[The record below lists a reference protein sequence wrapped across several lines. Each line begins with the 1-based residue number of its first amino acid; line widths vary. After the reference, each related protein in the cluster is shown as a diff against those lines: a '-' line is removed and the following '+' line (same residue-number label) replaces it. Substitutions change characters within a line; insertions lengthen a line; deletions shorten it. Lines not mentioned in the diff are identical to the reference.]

1 MISNGEL
8 GSGLNEVVAPLQDLW
23 QSAVNFVPTLIAALV
38 VFLVG
43 LILATGLGMVVERV
57 LDKVKLDEVL
67 KKLEV
72 EKYFTRAGLRLHSS
86 RFFGQL
92 VFWFITA
99 AFLLAASDILNLTG
113 VSEFLREILRFI
125 PNVVVAVII
134 LLVAVLVA
142 NFTRH
147 TVRAA
152 AKSARMPSAK
162 FLGTL
167 SWWSIVIFGLLA
179 ALEQLGI
186 AAALIQ
192 TLVTGIIAMFAL
204 AGGLAFGLG
213 GKEYAAHLIEK
224 MREHTGH

>member
-1 MISNGEL
+1 MISNDGL
-8 GSGLNEVVAPLQDLW
+8 SSGLNEVVAPLQDLW
-23 QSAVNFVPTLIAALV
+23 QSAVGFVPTLIAALV

-43 LILATGLGMVVERV
+43 LILATGLGMLVERA

-86 RFFGQL
+86 RFLGQL

-134 LLVAVLVA
+134 LLVAVLIA

-152 AKSARMPSAK
+152 TKSARMPSSK

-167 SWWSIVIFGLLA
+167 SWWAIVIFGFLA

-186 AAALIQ
+186 AATLIQ
-192 TLVTGIIAMFAL
+192 TIVTGIVAMFAL